1 MQENNS
7 TVVIERKKSIQITAV
22 ERVVSFSEVKIVLTL
37 QGGEKLTAVGSNL
50 KIVAFS
56 KTNGSFLAEGTVTG
70 VSYGGKGFSAKFF
83 R

>member
-7 TVVIERKKSIQITAV
+7 IITVEKKKSIHITAV
-22 ERVVSFSEVKIVLTL
+22 ESVVSFSEVKIVLVL
-37 QGGEKLTAVGSNL
+37 QGGERLTVVGTEL

-56 KTNGSFLAEGTVTG
+56 KTNGSFLADGTVTG

>member
-7 TVVIERKKSIQITAV
+7 VISIEKKKSIHITAV
-22 ERVVSFSEVKIVLTL
+22 ESVISFSEVKIALIL
-37 QGGEKLTAVGSNL
+37 QGGEKLTVIGNDL

-56 KTNGSFLAEGTVTG
+56 KTNGTFLAEGTVTG